1 MRPDGKSRS
10 TAPGPYA
17 APRKEAAVAPG
28 LIILLDLAIIACA
41 ALSGLFWYLASRRRV
56 RRISRSEVLD
66 SRDIN
71 RLIVAFNRAQLLNCR
86 AALATSATGLLAA
99 IRLGLDIV

>member
-1 MRPDGKSRS
+1 MRDTSRD
-10 TAPGPYA
+10 
-17 APRKEAAVAPG
+17 EASVKTG
-28 LIILLDLAIIACA
+28 VIVLDLAIVACA
-41 ALSGLFWYLASRRRV
+41 ALSGLFWYLASRRQV

-71 RLIVAFNRAQLLNCR
+71 RLIVAFNRAQLLNSR
-86 AALATSATGLLAA
+86 AAMATSATGLLAA